1 MARGPITL
9 SLPSFSGATS
19 KLVLISVGVF
29 FVAAIGGYA
38 APEAMGTALGWL
50 LLVPSF
56 VLHGQVWRLVTYEF
70 LPVGILGMLFSMIS
84 LWFIGN
90 AMEDRYGSRWL
101 VEFYLLTAAV
111 GGLLASLIAATGVFK
126 MSPHMGAL
134 GAWAPIMALLLAF
147 AVVSGEEMMRFNF
160 IFNLK
165 VKYLVGLYVLYYLAV
180 FLVGDDRF
188 GALTCLCGALAGWGY
203 MRVAPRKGF
212 FPWASFNFSERYY
225 AMRNE
230 YYRRKR
236 RHAAKKFEV
245 YMRKQDRVVRFDK
258 DGRYIAPED
267 ETRDP
272 QDKRWMN

>member
-19 KLVLISVGVF
+19 KLVLISVAVF
-29 FVAAIGGYA
+29 FTSAILSYS
-38 APEAMGTALGWL
+38 APEFVGTALGGL
-50 LLVPSF
+50 LLIPARL
-56 VLHGQVWRLVTYEF
+56 LHGQVWRLLTYEF

-101 VEFYLLTAAV
+101 VEFYLLTAAG

-126 MSPHMGAL
+126 MSAMMGTG

-147 AVVSGEEMMRFNF
+147 AAVSGEEMMRFNF
-160 IFNLK
+160 IFNMK

-188 GALTCLCGALAGWGY
+188 GALTCLCGALIGYAY
-203 MRVAPRKGF
+203 MRFAPRRGF
-212 FPWASFNFSERYY
+212 LPNVSFNLSERYY
-225 AMRNE
+225 TMRNE

-236 RHAAKKFEV
+236 RNAAKKFEV
-245 YMRKQDRVVRFDK
+245 YMRKQDREVHFDK
-258 DGRYIAPED
+258 DGRYVAPDD
-267 ETRDP
+267 EKRDP
-272 QDKRWMN
+272 TDKRWMN